1 MKKIFALILMAF
13 TMMACLFA
21 YEPKKE
27 CVEVKINSDVVYYE
41 NTEPYDYYG
50 VKPGPKA
57 QGWDGWKASHNY
69 VEWVIRKDYTVENLV
84 DYEYERL
91 SSFRNSYLKCI
102 LAAINLDVSD
112 AYIAYIAHKAYMDF
126 YNKMNGTNM
135 TPEDYYTESL
145 RKRAEYQKRT
155 AILSVPF
162 VTEENWLYI
171 SKTEMFC
178 KMRDFIEEVRTD
190 K

>member
-1 MKKIFALILMAF
+1 MKKMFMIMMMVF
-13 TMMACLFA
+13 TIMLGLFA

-27 CVEVKINSDVVYYE
+27 CVKVKINSDVVYYE
-41 NTEPYDYYG
+41 KTEPYNYYG

-57 QGWDGWKASHNY
+57 QGWDGWKASYNS

-91 SSFRNSYLKCI
+91 SSFKNSYFNCI

-112 AYIAYIAHKAYMDF
+112 AYIAHIAHKAYMDF

-145 RKRAEYQKRT
+145 WKRAEYQKRT

-162 VTEENWLYI
+162 VTEKKLCLY
-171 SKTEMFC
+171 
-178 KMRDFIEEVRTD
+178 D
-190 K
+190 KRGDVL